1 MVDIK
6 YMYFIPH
13 GYIKVSQIHHL
24 RWHRDIFVHYTICEA
39 KVCLSLNRKLIC
51 PCSTQSSEA
60 AQVIS
65 DAIG

>member
-13 GYIKVSQIHHL
+13 GYIKVSQIHL
-24 RWHRDIFVHYTICEA
+24 RRHRDFFVNYTIYEA